1 MCEVEEVGEEEP
13 ALALDGDEPC
23 YILLRMEGPMESQL
37 SFVSVDLVRAAQRSE
52 EYFKGAD
59 AAQIQTALER
69 YTKFLQL
76 AARHPDRRLAPT
88 REIDHMWHLHM
99 LHPRAYQNDCQRV
112 FGSVLDHDGGF
123 GTDPEELPALKQTF
137 AETAALWER
146 EFGEPYVPEP
156 GTGATSCWH
165 NCQSRCWHACSKK

>member
-1 MCEVEEVGEEEP
+1 
-13 ALALDGDEPC
+13 
-23 YILLRMEGPMESQL
+23 MESQL

-52 EYFKGAD
+52 EYFKDAN
-59 AAQIQTALER
+59 AAQLQSALER

-99 LHPRAYQNDCQRV
+99 LHPRAYQNDCQRLL
-112 FGSVLDHDGGF
+112 GSVLDHDGGF
-123 GTDPEELPALKQTF
+123 GADPEELPALQQAF

-146 EFGEPYVPEP
+146 EFGEPYVQEP
-156 GTGATSCWH
+156 GTGSTSCWH